1 MIKAIIFDF
10 DQVILNSYPDHL
22 AAFITTARKF
32 GIKLNPKEV
41 YKKFGKSAKDIL
53 QELAPS
59 LSDKEIEKFSEEKEK
74 IYRLMAKKNGF
85 KLMPGAKQILRS
97 LVRKKI
103 KCAISSSASGK
114 NILLAANHTGIKK
127 YFSATVAAEDVK
139 HHKPHPEP
147 LLKAAKLLRVKP
159 GECIYVGDSVYEMI
173 AAKRAKMLA
182 VGLQTGIYSEKELA
196 KNGAN
201 KVIKKVSEL
210 KKFF

>member
-127 YFSATVAAEDVK
+127 YFSATVAAEEHRNVDAVDGG
-139 HHKPHPEP
+139 
-147 LLKAAKLLRVKP
+147 LRTLDAVA
-159 GECIYVGDSVYEMI
+159 DSDEAWPQGREHRI
-173 AAKRAKMLA
+173 AVEVMRF
-182 VGLQTGIYSEKELA
+182 G
-196 KNGAN
+196 
-201 KVIKKVSEL
+201 
-210 KKFF
+210 